1 MNVPL
6 FGIDSARQSMGI
18 TFSEGPRRSTIETVP
33 DVVGYGAGQFG
44 RRKSVVVED
53 VVMLRY

>member
-1 MNVPL
+1 MNVPV

-33 DVVGYGAGQFG
+33 GVVGYGAGQFER
-44 RRKSVVVED
+44 RRKKKACG
-53 VVMLRY
+53 

>member
-1 MNVPL
+1 MNVPE

-33 DVVGYGAGQFG
+33 GVVGYGKQVSLERG
-44 RRKSVVVED
+44 KTKKDVVVE
-53 VVMLRY
+53 